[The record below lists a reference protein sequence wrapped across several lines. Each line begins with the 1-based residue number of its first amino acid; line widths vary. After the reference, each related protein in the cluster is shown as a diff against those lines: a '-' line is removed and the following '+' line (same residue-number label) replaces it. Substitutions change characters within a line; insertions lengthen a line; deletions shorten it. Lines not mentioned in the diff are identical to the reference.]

1 MDEQAGSSDEAL
13 QEELGS
19 RLRDL
24 RLNRNE
30 SQQELARR
38 AGVGKATLQRLEE
51 GRSGTIVTL
60 LRVLRALDLDN
71 LDALVPAVERS
82 PLAEARGERQ
92 ARVRARG
99 RSAPKR
105 PPGGW
110 RWGDEEGP
118 APRSNSGAPRSAPS
132 PWPSISGSP
141 RSSTTRT
148 SPPPRSSWRRCAC
161 PRFPAASTASLSS
174 GKLPSTGCRG
184 CWPTRSRIASAT
196 R

>member
-1 MDEQAGSSDEAL
+1 MDKDAGLNDEAL
-13 QEELGS
+13 QRELGS

-99 RSAPKR
+99 RAVPKT

-110 RWGDEEGP
+110 RWGDEE
-118 APRSNSGAPRSAPS
+118 
-132 PWPSISGSP
+132 
-141 RSSTTRT
+141 
-148 SPPPRSSWRRCAC
+148 
-161 PRFPAASTASLSS
+161 
-174 GKLPSTGCRG
+174 
-184 CWPTRSRIASAT
+184 
-196 R
+196 

>member
-1 MDEQAGSSDEAL
+1 MNEQAGLSDEAL
-13 QEELGS
+13 QQQLGS

-60 LRVLRALDLDN
+60 LRILRALDLDN

-82 PLAEARGERQ
+82 PLAEAHGERQ

-99 RSAPKR
+99 RSAPKT

-110 RWGDEEGP
+110 RWGDEE
-118 APRSNSGAPRSAPS
+118 
-132 PWPSISGSP
+132 
-141 RSSTTRT
+141 
-148 SPPPRSSWRRCAC
+148 
-161 PRFPAASTASLSS
+161 
-174 GKLPSTGCRG
+174 
-184 CWPTRSRIASAT
+184 
-196 R
+196 

>member
-1 MDEQAGSSDEAL
+1 MMPYEQSGAGDEAL

-60 LRVLRALDLDN
+60 LRVLRALGLDDLDG
-71 LDALVPAVERS
+71 LVPEVGKG

-92 ARVRARG
+92 GRVRARA
-99 RSAPKR
+99 STAPER
-105 PPGGW
+105 PTGEW
-110 RWGDEEGP
+110 RWGDE
-118 APRSNSGAPRSAPS
+118 R
-132 PWPSISGSP
+132 
-141 RSSTTRT
+141 
-148 SPPPRSSWRRCAC
+148 
-161 PRFPAASTASLSS
+161 
-174 GKLPSTGCRG
+174 
-184 CWPTRSRIASAT
+184 
-196 R
+196 

>member
-1 MDEQAGSSDEAL
+1 MPYEQSGAGDEAL

-82 PLAEARGERQ
+82 PLAEARGEHQ

-99 RSAPKR
+99 RSTPTKT
-105 PPGGW
+105 PPGDW
-110 RWGDEEGP
+110 RWGDEE
-118 APRSNSGAPRSAPS
+118 
-132 PWPSISGSP
+132 
-141 RSSTTRT
+141 
-148 SPPPRSSWRRCAC
+148 
-161 PRFPAASTASLSS
+161 
-174 GKLPSTGCRG
+174 
-184 CWPTRSRIASAT
+184 
-196 R
+196 